1 MRYGLS
7 IPNWGDTGDPRT
19 LASLARDAEE
29 AGWDGFFIWDHITY
43 GPYPTS
49 DPWVDLAAIALA
61 TERVR
66 IGTLVT
72 PLPRRRITKLA
83 RETTSIDAL
92 SNGRLIL
99 GVGIGAGPW
108 EWEQLGEPADLAVRG
123 AMLDEGLDL
132 LTRLWR
138 GEALEHEG
146 THYTV
151 RVRNDAGPI
160 PFLPAPV
167 QSPRIPIWVAGMWP
181 NKPPFRRAAR
191 WDGVAPILAQS
202 TTDGPA
208 MSAGQIGEML
218 AYIRQFRD
226 AETDFD
232 VICYGET
239 PAGDA
244 AAGAATVAP
253 YTQAGATWWIEDLS
267 PFPFGWDWVGPW
279 PAEAM
284 RERIRS
290 GPPRAKST

>member
-1 MRYGLS
+1 MRFGLS
-7 IPNWGDTGDPRT
+7 IPNWGDTSDPRT

-29 AGWDGFFIWDHITY
+29 AGWDGFFLWDHITF

-92 SNGRLIL
+92 SSGRLIL

-108 EWEQLGEPADLAVRG
+108 EWEQLGEPADLRVRG
-123 AMLDEGLDL
+123 AMLDEGLHL

-138 GEALEHEG
+138 GEPVEHEG

-151 RVRNDAGPI
+151 CVRNDAGLV

-167 QSPRIPIWVAGMWP
+167 QTRRIPIWVAGTWP
-181 NKPPFRRAAR
+181 NKAPFRRAAR
-191 WDGVAPILAQS
+191 WDGVVPLLAE
-202 TTDGPA
+202 TTNDDPRL
-208 MSAGQIGEML
+208 SADQIGEML
-218 AYIRQFRD
+218 AYIHHFRD
-226 AETDFD
+226 TDDPFD
-232 VICYGET
+232 VLCYGET
-239 PAGDA
+239 DAGDPA
-244 AAGAATVAP
+244 AACATVAA
-253 YTQAGATWWIEDLS
+253 YAGAGATWWIEDIS
-267 PFPFGWDWVGPW
+267 PFPFGWVWRGPW
-279 PAEAM
+279 PTEAI

-290 GPPRAKST
+290 GPPRV